1 MKILY
6 LLHSSGVSEGSS
18 IAVISIIKE
27 MQKRGHQI
35 YAVCPKQGPLVDT
48 LKNIGVQVSIIYC
61 TSSIYP
67 SVFTFKSFLSWPKR
81 LFDLLWKNHLA
92 EISLEK
98 LVKDIQPDIIHSN
111 VGVLRVGFDVARKLK
126 VPHVWHIRET
136 DKGLKFHHFPS
147 KVYQMAVLR
156 TNDINIAIT
165 ESVQRYYM
173 LSSPNTRIV
182 YDGVFSKDYKSQEIT
197 KKSNY
202 FLFVGRVSES
212 KGADWAVESFIRI
225 AGQYPDK
232 ELWLAG
238 CDNNVFANT
247 LKTNVRNSPYSKRVK
262 FLGVRSDIYELMAH
276 SQAVLVPSVLEGFG
290 FITVEAMVNKTIVI
304 GRNTGGTKEQFDNG
318 VRMTGREIALRCK
331 SINDMAQH
339 MFNVCKNGQSYYS
352 DMISSAYFVVRNLYT
367 IEQNADQIEKIYKG
381 LKNEN

>member
-27 MQKRGHQI
+27 MQKKGHQI

-48 LKNIGVQVSIIYC
+48 LKNLGVQVLVIYYA
-61 TSSIYP
+61 SAIYP
-67 SVFTFKSFLSWPKR
+67 SVYTFKSFISWPKR
-81 LFDLLWKNHLA
+81 LFSLLWKNHLA

-98 LVKDIQPDIIHSN
+98 LVKDIQPDIIHTN

-136 DKGLKFHHFPS
+136 DKGLFFHHFPYR
-147 KVYQMAVLR
+147 KYQENLLKI
-156 TNDINIAIT
+156 NDINISIT
-165 ESVQRYYM
+165 EEVKCHYKMSTH
-173 LSSPNTRIV
+173 NTKVV
-182 YDGVFSKDYKSQEIT
+182 YDGVFPKDYHAHGDVI
-197 KKSNY
+197 KSNY

-212 KGADWAVESFIRI
+212 KGADWAVESFLRI
-225 AGQYPDK
+225 AKQFPDK

-238 CDNNVFANT
+238 GDNNQFANM
-247 LKTNVRNSPYSKRVK
+247 LKTKVSNSPYSKRVK
-262 FLGVRSDIYELMAH
+262 FLGTRSDIYELMSHA
-276 SQAVLVPSVLEGFG
+276 QAVLVPSVMEGFG

-318 VRMTGREIALRCK
+318 LKITGQEIALRCED
-331 SINDMAQH
+331 INDMTQH
-339 MFNVCKNGQSYYS
+339 MLNVCKNGQSYYS
-352 DMISSAYFVVRNLYT
+352 DMISSAYMVVRNLYT
-367 IEQNADQIEKIYKG
+367 IEHNAEQIEKIYREIK
-381 LKNEN
+381 K